1 MRWCAVQR
9 SVCCCHSSV
18 GRAAGSMSSP
28 LCVSQQH
35 ADLQESNTNPLPW
48 SVTSCLLLLN
58 IILHCTEWCP
68 RFPAQRT
75 PSVKSELCISYHRSW
90 IIDFLIGW
98 VICSRKHFQ
107 YMGFSYSL
115 LPRAEQG
122 AAGNQAALAPSH
134 PLLPS
139 HHPNPPLKL
148 HLGDSIETNKNFFY
162 SVIKKKTSFF
172 LWRYTYFIFFPLEI
186 GILRAFSFLL
196 APLWVYSSWVSIVEN
211 DCTKRQE
218 RNMLSDFFLFL
229 PKSSPLQRSWQEV
242 QREYENLM
250 LPSDTCKSEVKVWV
264 PLKCQPRSE

>member
-1 MRWCAVQR
+1 MSDLFQETLPVHGVFLQCPSQSR
-9 SVCCCHSSV
+9 
-18 GRAAGSMSSP
+18 AGSCREPGSTDTQPSSAP
-28 LCVSQQH
+28 QPPSQ
-35 ADLQESNTNPLPW
+35 P
-48 SVTSCLLLLN
+48 
-58 IILHCTEWCP
+58 
-68 RFPAQRT
+68 
-75 PSVKSELCISYHRSW
+75 
-90 IIDFLIGW
+90 
-98 VICSRKHFQ
+98 
-107 YMGFSYSL
+107 
-115 LPRAEQG
+115 
-122 AAGNQAALAPSH
+122 
-134 PLLPS
+134 
-139 HHPNPPLKL
+139 PPLKL

-211 DCTKRQE
+211 DCIKRQE

>member
-115 LPRAEQG
+115 LPEQSRELQG
-122 AAGNQAALAPSH
+122 TRQHWH
-134 PLLPS
+134 PAILCSPATI
-139 HHPNPPLKL
+139 PNPPLKL
-148 HLGDSIETNKNFFY
+148 HLGDSIETNKNFLQCDQEEN
-162 SVIKKKTSFF
+162 FF
-172 LWRYTYFIFFPLEI
+172 FFPLKVHFIFFFP
-186 GILRAFSFLL
+186 
-196 APLWVYSSWVSIVEN
+196 W
-211 DCTKRQE
+211 K
-218 RNMLSDFFLFL
+218 
-229 PKSSPLQRSWQEV
+229 
-242 QREYENLM
+242 
-250 LPSDTCKSEVKVWV
+250 
-264 PLKCQPRSE
+264 

>member
-75 PSVKSELCISYHRSW
+75 PPVKSELCISYHRSW

-115 LPRAEQG
+115 LPEQSRELQG
-122 AAGNQAALAPSH
+122 TRQHWH
-134 PLLPS
+134 PAILCSPATI
-139 HHPNPPLKL
+139 PTPPLSYTWVIPLKP
-148 HLGDSIETNKNFFY
+148 IRIFY
-162 SVIKKKTSFF
+162 SVIKKKTFFF